1 MSQPGI
7 AVYHVDEVANNVA
20 SHPGDRHFPK
30 DHYIVSLMQADG
42 RFDLERIED
51 EGDTGKTFLW
61 ILIFY
66 ESH

>member
-1 MSQPGI
+1 
-7 AVYHVDEVANNVA
+7 
-20 SHPGDRHFPK
+20 
-30 DHYIVSLMQADG
+30 MQADG

-66 ESH
+66 ESHWIWLDVIVIDDAKHRN